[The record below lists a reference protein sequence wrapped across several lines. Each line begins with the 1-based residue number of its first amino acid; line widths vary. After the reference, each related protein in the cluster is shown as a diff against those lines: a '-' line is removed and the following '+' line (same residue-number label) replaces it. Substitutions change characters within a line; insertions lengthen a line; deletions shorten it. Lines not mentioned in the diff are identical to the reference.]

1 MTFEAERIHFLGDVF
16 APVAVVPAWW
26 PSDRVTNRYYMIS
39 DFSQVEISKYHFKT
53 ILVYCRLFSLLGHF
67 IYGYYIGDVILGCK
81 LGHICV
87 NCLKSFT

>member
-1 MTFEAERIHFLGDVF
+1 MTFEAARIHFLGDAVT
-16 APVAVVPAWW
+16 PIAVVVAWW

-39 DFSQVEISKYHFKT
+39 DFSQVEFFKISFKT

-67 IYGYYIGDVILGCK
+67 IYGYYIGDVILGSK